1 MFYIYFM
8 KNLEEFG
15 VRIPEIMLPK
25 NLDVS
30 TWSVVAC
37 DQYTQ
42 DKEYWKTVEKICGK
56 NPSTLNLILPEVYLS
71 DSDKQERLQK
81 IRLTMK
87 DYIQNKI
94 FDEPKKEF
102 IYIERTTSYN
112 RTRCGL
118 VCAVD
123 LETYEWKPFSKALIR
138 ATEATI
144 VERLP
149 PRMEIRRNAPLES
162 PHIMLLVN
170 DSDFLLVES
179 LGERVKKSKELY
191 SGSLMCNGGSIKG
204 WSVSSKEDIEYFSE
218 ALENIAR
225 KNT

>member
-94 FDEPKKEF
+94 FDEPKKEC
-102 IYIERTTSYN
+102 IYIERTTVFN
-112 RTRCGL
+112 EQLR
-118 VCAVD
+118 
-123 LETYEWKPFSKALIR
+123 
-138 ATEATI
+138 
-144 VERLP
+144 
-149 PRMEIRRNAPLES
+149 PRRYRFK
-162 PHIMLLVN
+162 V
-170 DSDFLLVES
+170 
-179 LGERVKKSKELY
+179 G
-191 SGSLMCNGGSIKG
+191 
-204 WSVSSKEDIEYFSE
+204 
-218 ALENIAR
+218 
-225 KNT
+225 

>member
-87 DYIQNKI
+87 DYIQNK
-94 FDEPKKEF
+94 
-102 IYIERTTSYN
+102 
-112 RTRCGL
+112 
-118 VCAVD
+118 
-123 LETYEWKPFSKALIR
+123 
-138 ATEATI
+138 
-144 VERLP
+144 
-149 PRMEIRRNAPLES
+149 
-162 PHIMLLVN
+162 
-170 DSDFLLVES
+170 
-179 LGERVKKSKELY
+179 
-191 SGSLMCNGGSIKG
+191 
-204 WSVSSKEDIEYFSE
+204 SE
-218 ALENIAR
+218 NKIL
-225 KNT
+225 